1 MELLQTAELLCLF
14 VCSLFTF
21 ENLDCDTWKHQGQ
34 ERKDTKN
41 EKYEDEVIVQN
52 PNVVIS
58 SLSCH
63 CTLAVLWYQMIYQQM
78 ALHIRLSIVL
88 VYSSSHCT
96 SSQLLSQSWVICNS
110 CCLVFSLEFCYSD
123 LLLLIQVSCERSV
136 VFTVAFLK
144 QFLKTQMISNIF
156 CILKT

>member
-14 VCSLFTF
+14 VYSLFTF
-21 ENLDCDTWKHQGQ
+21 ENLDCDTWKHQEQ

-63 CTLAVLWYQMIYQQM
+63 CTLAVLWY
-78 ALHIRLSIVL
+78 
-88 VYSSSHCT
+88 
-96 SSQLLSQSWVICNS
+96 
-110 CCLVFSLEFCYSD
+110 
-123 LLLLIQVSCERSV
+123 
-136 VFTVAFLK
+136 
-144 QFLKTQMISNIF
+144 
-156 CILKT
+156 